1 MPYSVRYTSAAAAE
15 IGNAIA
21 WYGNPDVGQSTAFVQ
36 ELERTEAH
44 LRSRPEL
51 YQRVEG

>member
-1 MPYSVRYTSAAAAE
+1 MPYSVRYTSAAAE

-21 WYGNPDVGQSTAFVQ
+21 WYGKPNIGQSAAFLQ
-36 ELERTEAH
+36 EFERTEAH

-51 YQRVEG
+51 

>member
-1 MPYSVRYTSAAAAE
+1 VPYSVRYTSAAAAE